1 MFISCY
7 HNNYTALDHT
17 LDFSKNYTRQIIL
30 FFHFPKTEE
39 NIIVHDQ
46 YKVHYRLVGTNSFPL
61 EHRTNYN
68 VFDTHDRDV
77 FLLRDS
83 YQNYSYFQ
91 DLFACISTRYK
102 NYYIVCD
109 QNYFS
114 MHQHNFIKEGD

>member
-1 MFISCY
+1 M
-7 HNNYTALDHT
+7 
-17 LDFSKNYTRQIIL
+17 
-30 FFHFPKTEE
+30 
-39 NIIVHDQ
+39 
-46 YKVHYRLVGTNSFPL
+46 HYRLVGTNSFPL

-102 NYYIVCD
+102 NYYIVCI